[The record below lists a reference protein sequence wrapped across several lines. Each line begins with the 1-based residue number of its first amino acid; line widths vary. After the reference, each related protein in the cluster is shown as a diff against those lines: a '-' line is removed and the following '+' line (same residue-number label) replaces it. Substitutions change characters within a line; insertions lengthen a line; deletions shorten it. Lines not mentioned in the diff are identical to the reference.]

1 MIQVVILY
9 YTLSGKIL
17 QLIILYYTL
26 SGANIRTFNKLYL
39 FGGRK
44 AKYILWKIKKRNEY
58 LYR

>member
-26 SGANIRTFNKLYL
+26 SGTNIR
-39 FGGRK
+39 
-44 AKYILWKIKKRNEY
+44 IKNENTPEMV
-58 LYR
+58 

>member
-26 SGANIRTFNKLYL
+26 SGTNIR
-39 FGGRK
+39 
-44 AKYILWKIKKRNEY
+44 IKNENTPEKGIIY
-58 LYR
+58 NII

>member
-26 SGANIRTFNKLYL
+26 SVANIR
-39 FGGRK
+39 
-44 AKYILWKIKKRNEY
+44 IKNENTPEKV
-58 LYR
+58 

>member
-26 SGANIRTFNKLYL
+26 SGTNIR
-39 FGGRK
+39 
-44 AKYILWKIKKRNEY
+44 IKNENNPEKV
-58 LYR
+58 

>member
-26 SGANIRTFNKLYL
+26 SGANIR
-39 FGGRK
+39 
-44 AKYILWKIKKRNEY
+44 IKNENTPEKV
-58 LYR
+58 

>member
-26 SGANIRTFNKLYL
+26 SGTNIR
-39 FGGRK
+39 
-44 AKYILWKIKKRNEY
+44 IKNENTPEKG
-58 LYR
+58 

>member
-26 SGANIRTFNKLYL
+26 SGTNVQ
-39 FGGRK
+39 
-44 AKYILWKIKKRNEY
+44 IKNENTPEKV
-58 LYR
+58 

>member
-26 SGANIRTFNKLYL
+26 SGTNIR
-39 FGGRK
+39 
-44 AKYILWKIKKRNEY
+44 IKNVNTPEKV
-58 LYR
+58 

>member
-26 SGANIRTFNKLYL
+26 SGTNIR
-39 FGGRK
+39 
-44 AKYILWKIKKRNEY
+44 IKNENTPEKV
-58 LYR
+58 